1 MARFRAYQDEL
12 GRSEAEADVLS
23 GDRLTARIYDEA
35 RTAHHDVDSVTRW
48 MVNDVLALL
57 KDRDEETCKLTGAHV
72 ADVIAMV
79 ELDTISA
86 RAAKQVLEAL
96 TEQGGNATQVVEQLG
111 LTQITDT
118 EALTGHV
125 RAALEAH
132 PDRVEAYRQGRTSL
146 MGFFIGQVMKDT
158 GGRADPKAVSQLVAQ
173 QLNS

>member
-35 RTAHHDVDSVTRW
+35 RTAHHDVESVTRW

-57 KDRDEETCKLTGAHV
+57 KDRDDATCRLTGTHV

-79 ELDTISA
+79 ERDTVSA

-96 TEQGGNATQVVEQLG
+96 TEQGGDANEVVEQLG

-118 EALTGHV
+118 DALIAHV

-132 PDRVEAYRQGRTSL
+132 PDRVEAYRQGRKSL

-173 QLNS
+173 QLNG